1 MKKLTKRGVIFFL
14 ISVNCLAIWDIL
26 NRSEEALRLEYSLVS
41 VSLLLAFSY
50 ITQQK
55 GK

>member
-1 MKKLTKRGVIFFL
+1 MKQLPKQGIIFFL
-14 ISVNCLAIWDIL
+14 ISVNCMAIWDIL